1 MIRKL
6 LPIVLALALIL
17 LCAGCG
23 KTATPTPTPVDVK
36 TSEPIIASPSPAVT
50 TQAKLPA
57 WPDKLKAGDNGG
69 YTLNV
74 YVAEEKKVTTLD
86 VDEYLCGVLAGEMRS
101 DWPAEALKAQAI
113 LARTFL
119 FDFLTRNESSAY
131 STEADIS
138 TDVKESQAYDAQGID
153 ENIKKAVADTKGMV
167 IAYEGEYIKAWFH
180 SCAGGQT
187 ALANEGLN
195 YAEGNPPY
203 IESVSSDESMASE
216 EFRTWAASF
225 SEDDLVSAL
234 SGAGYQVD
242 SIDSMK
248 ITDKG
253 PSGRAVTIHV
263 NDLDIHAADFR
274 IALNPLVFRSTLLDS
289 FTYENGELQASGKGF
304 GHGVGMSQWGAYT
317 MATNGVNADEI
328 IKHYFQNVEIVQLNQ
343 Q

>member
-6 LPIVLALALIL
+6 LPLLLSLAMV
-17 LCAGCG
+17 CAGCG
-23 KTATPTPTPVDVK
+23 KTPAP
-36 TSEPIIASPSPAVT
+36 SPSPAGTKAPQATTAAPAPTAT

-74 YVAEEKKVTTLD
+74 YIAQDKEVRTLD
-86 VDEYLCGVLAGEMRS
+86 LDEYLCGVLAGEMRS

-119 FDFLTRNESSAY
+119 FDFLTHNESSAY
-131 STEADIS
+131 STQADIS
-138 TDVKESQAYDAQGID
+138 TDVKESQAYDAAGVD
-153 ENIKKAVADTKGMV
+153 ENIKKAVADTQGIV

-195 YAEGNPPY
+195 YADGNPPY
-203 IESVSSDESMASE
+203 IQSVPSDESMASE
-216 EFRTWAASF
+216 EFRSWAATF
-225 SEDDLVSAL
+225 SRDDLVSAL
-234 SGAGYQVD
+234 SGAGYQIER
-242 SIDSMK
+242 IDSMS
-248 ITDKG
+248 ITATG
-253 PSGRAVTIHV
+253 TSGRALTIRV

-289 FTYENGELQASGKGF
+289 FTYENGRLTAGGKGF

-317 MATNGVNADEI
+317 MATNGVSAEEI
-328 IKHYFQNVEIVQLNQ
+328 VQHYFHEVEIVQLSAP
-343 Q
+343 